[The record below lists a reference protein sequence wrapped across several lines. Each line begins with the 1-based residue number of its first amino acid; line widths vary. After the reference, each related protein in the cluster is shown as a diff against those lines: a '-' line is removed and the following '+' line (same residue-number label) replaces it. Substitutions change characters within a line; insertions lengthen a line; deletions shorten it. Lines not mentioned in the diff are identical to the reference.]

1 MLKRLSAG
9 AASIVVFAFLFVS
22 ITHACSGF
30 APAKAVVQQSP
41 MNMGDGNNSPCSKER
56 GDNCQSVRDS
66 ILSHKPSVSASADAI
81 QEIVPLQPA
90 IGSPPELVSP
100 TGAFPIR
107 VSFHPVFNP
116 PLTVSFTVLR
126 I

>member
-1 MLKRLSAG
+1 MLKRFSVA
-9 AASIVVFAFLFVS
+9 AASVAIIAFLFVS
-22 ITHACSGF
+22 ITHACSGI
-30 APAKAVVQQSP
+30 APVTLAFQQSP
-41 MNMGDGNNSPCSKER
+41 MNMDDGNNSPCNRDK
-56 GDNCQSVRDS
+56 GDICQRIRDS
-66 ILSHKPSVSASADAI
+66 ILSDKSSISASSNAI
-81 QEIVPLQPA
+81 QRTVALQPA

-100 TGAFPIR
+100 TRASPIR